1 MLPQGENKVKMDNT
15 DLTKVLRFIEENMRV
30 TEQTSIEYLDSQGV
44 MDRLKIK
51 QNHIVFGRRGSGK
64 SLLLK
69 SLRNFADVEC
79 ISVNLEDFKDISF
92 PNSIIQVQK
101 TIVKQLIP
109 KVSSAYSWY
118 SIDRL
123 KKTLP
128 LKRRL
133 NKQIK
138 SLDHHLSHPDI
149 YDQEVKEK
157 RSRKGTAKAKKK
169 AFGGEGEG
177 TFEASNESEL
187 SKQLKVDKL
196 DILKNDLSNIKEL
209 FSDVANH
216 IGKNIF
222 LILDDF
228 YFIRK
233 DEQPY
238 FIDFFHR
245 VSKNIPLYLKVA
257 TIQHRSK
264 LYIQDESYVGVEL
277 PHDAQPIY
285 LDYSLQDFDRLVS
298 FKRQLLAHINQKAGV
313 EVDYNSLI
321 TDNAFRFLCLASGG
335 VPRDFFSLL
344 ISLEP
349 LFGGGKSVSKP
360 NVIEKAIENVKNKMD
375 TLKKDASDE
384 EVLLEHYLRLI
395 RAEIIENKKWNAFLL
410 SNSEVQKHPQINQA
424 IKELVDLRFIHLVNP
439 NTSASNSDGT
449 RYSAY
454 MLDIGLFPNSN
465 PRDFQQVEP
474 GQTDDK
480 HRQDKIRSAPKL
492 DLGSFSTQITDL
504 NLPRELEVTEG

>member
-1 MLPQGENKVKMDNT
+1 MDNT

-30 TEQTSIEYLDSQGV
+30 TEQTSIEYLDSQGAI
-44 MDRLKIK
+44 DRLKIK

-69 SLRNFADVEC
+69 SLRDIAEVEC

-101 TIVKQLIP
+101 AIIKQLIP
-109 KVSSAYSWY
+109 KVASKHPWY
-118 SIDRL
+118 TLDSI
-123 KKTLP
+123 KKYFP

-133 NKQIK
+133 TKQIK
-138 SLDHHLSHPDI
+138 SLDHHLSHPDL

-157 RSRKGTAKAKKK
+157 SSKKGTAKAKRK

-177 TFEASNESEL
+177 TFEASNETEL
-187 SKQLKVDKL
+187 SKKLMVDKL

-209 FSDVANH
+209 FSDVANYL
-216 IGKNIF
+216 GKEIF

-245 VSKNIPLYLKVA
+245 VSKNIPLYIKVA

-264 LYIQDESYVGVEL
+264 LYIQNESYVGVEL

-285 LDYSLQDFDRLVS
+285 LDYGLQDFNRLVS
-298 FKRQLLAHINQKAGV
+298 FKRALLAHVNQKAGV
-313 EVDYNSLI
+313 DVDYNSLI

-349 LFGGGKSVSKP
+349 LFGGERSISKP
-360 NVIEKAIENVKNKMD
+360 NVIEKAIENLKNKMD

-384 EVLLEHYLRLI
+384 EVLLEHYLRVI
-395 RAEIIENKKWNAFLL
+395 REEIIDHKRWNAFLL
-410 SNSEVQKHPQINQA
+410 SNSEVQKYPQINQA

-439 NTSASNSDGT
+439 NTSAASSDGT

-454 MLDIGLFPNSN
+454 MLDIGLFPNAN

-492 DLGSFSTQITDL
+492 DLESFSAQIAAL
-504 NLPRELEVTEG
+504 KLPRELEVTEQ

>member
-1 MLPQGENKVKMDNT
+1 MNNN

-30 TEQTSIEYLDSQGV
+30 TDQTSIEYLDSQGV
-44 MDRLKIK
+44 MGRLKIK

-69 SLRNFADVEC
+69 SLREFNEVEC

-101 TIVKQLIP
+101 AIINQLIP
-109 KVSSAYSWY
+109 KVASQHSWY
-118 SIDRL
+118 SPDSI

-133 NKQIK
+133 KKQIK
-138 SLDHHLSHPDI
+138 SLDDHLSHPDL
-149 YDQEVKEK
+149 YDQEVREK
-157 RSRKGTAKAKKK
+157 SSRKGTAKAKKK

-177 TFEASNESEL
+177 TYEAAKETEI
-187 SKQLKVDKL
+187 SKQLNVDKL

-209 FSDVANH
+209 FSDVAQH
-216 IGKNIF
+216 IGKDIF

-264 LYIQDESYVGVEL
+264 LYIQTESYVGVEL
-277 PHDAQPIY
+277 PHDAQAVH
-285 LDYSLQDFDRLVS
+285 LDYNLQDFDRLVS
-298 FKRQLLAHINQKAGV
+298 FKRDLLAHINRKAGV
-313 EVDYNSLI
+313 DVDYDSLI

-349 LFGGGKSVSKP
+349 FFGGDRSISKP
-360 NVIEKAIENVKNKMD
+360 NVIEKAIENLRNKMD
-375 TLKKDASDE
+375 SLKKDASE
-384 EVLLEHYLRLI
+384 EEFLLEHYLQII
-395 RAEIIENKKWNAFLL
+395 RSEIIDNKRWNAFLV
-410 SNSEVQKHPQINQA
+410 SNSGVQKYPQIYQA

-439 NTSASNSDGT
+439 NTSAASSDGT

-454 MLDIGLFPNSN
+454 MLDIGLFPNAN
-465 PRDFQQVEP
+465 PRDFHQVEP
-474 GQTDDK
+474 GEPDEK
-480 HRQDKIRSAPKL
+480 HRHDKIRSAPKL
-492 DLGSFSTQITDL
+492 DLESFNSQIEAL
-504 NLPRELEVTEG
+504 NLPLQLEVTDE

>member
-1 MLPQGENKVKMDNT
+1 MNNQE
-15 DLTKVLRFIEENMRV
+15 LTKVLRYIEENIRV

-44 MDRLKIK
+44 IDRLKIK

-69 SLRNFADVEC
+69 SLKSIDDFKC
-79 ISVNLEDFKDISF
+79 ISINLEDFKDISF

-101 TIVKQLIP
+101 AIIKQLLPSVKATYSLVSINYYRKTIP
-109 KVSSAYSWY
+109 LTIK
-118 SIDRL
+118 L
-123 KKTLP
+123 KKQL
-128 LKRRL
+128 
-133 NKQIK
+133 K
-138 SLDHHLSHPDI
+138 SLEHHLSHPDH
-149 YDQEVKEK
+149 YDQDIKETKAGKSYGKGK
-157 RSRKGTAKAKKK
+157 RKIM
-169 AFGGEGEG
+169 GGEAEG
-177 TFEASNESEL
+177 GLES
-187 SKQLKVDKL
+187 SKATEMSKHIKIDKL
-196 DILKNDLSNIKEL
+196 DILKNGLSNIKEL
-209 FSDVANH
+209 FSEVSQH
-216 IGKNIF
+216 TGKDIF

-264 LYIQDESYVGVEL
+264 LYIQDKSYVGIEL
-277 PHDAQPIY
+277 PHDAQPVF
-285 LDYSLQDFDRLVS
+285 LDYSLQDFDKLVA
-298 FKRQLLAHINQKAGV
+298 FNKALLDHINEKVGV
-313 EVDYNSLI
+313 QIDYRRLI

-349 LFGGGKSVSKP
+349 MFSNNRSITKP

-375 TLKKDASDE
+375 SLQKDAADE
-384 EVLLEHYLRLI
+384 EFLLEHYLQII
-395 RAEIIENKKWNAFLL
+395 RVEIIDKKRWNAFLL
-410 SNSEVQKHPQINQA
+410 SNTDVQNYPQINQA

-474 GQTDDK
+474 GQSDEK

-492 DLGSFSTQITDL
+492 DLEQFHTQIERL
-504 NLPRELEVTEG
+504 NLPKILEVTD